1 MRNNLK
7 ILFFGTPQF
16 ARDTLDTLERK
27 GFVPALVVTQE
38 DKPSGRKML
47 LTPSAVKEWALA
59 RNITTLQPTTLRND
73 EITKELA
80 SYGPYDVA
88 IVASYGKIIPQAILD
103 LPQKGCL
110 NIHPSLLPRHRG
122 ASPIQSTI
130 LEGDPFGVT
139 IIKLDAEMDH
149 GPILAQKEI
158 PESTLSPHAYRD
170 EAEKVLAHEGA
181 LLLSSVLTDIET
193 ADVTGTAQ
201 DHTHATF
208 CKKIQKADGLVDLAV
223 DDPDG
228 IVRKVRAFVGWP
240 STFFMTSYNNSVIR
254 VQITKA
260 HLEQGRLVITHVKPE
275 GKKEIAYEDFL
286 RGNHSR

>member
-1 MRNNLK
+1 MR

-16 ARDTLDTLERK
+16 ARDTLDTLESK

-47 LTPSAVKEWALA
+47 LTPSPVKEWALA
-59 RNITTLQPTTLRND
+59 RSIPTLQPKTLRD
-73 EITKELA
+73 SEIKKELA
-80 SYGPYDVA
+80 SFGPFDVA
-88 IVASYGKIIPQAILD
+88 IVASYGKIIPQEILD
-103 LPQKGCL
+103 LPHKGCL

-130 LEGDPFGVT
+130 LEGDSFGVT
-139 IIKLDAEMDH
+139 IIKLDADMDH

-158 PESTLSPHAYRD
+158 TESILSPIAYRD
-170 EAEKVLAHEGA
+170 EAEKVLAHEGT
-181 LLLSSVLTDIET
+181 LLLSSILADIET
-193 ADVTGTAQ
+193 ADVTSTAQ
-201 DHTHATF
+201 DHTQATF
-208 CKKIQKADGLVDLAV
+208 CKKIQKADGLVDLTV
-223 DDPDG
+223 DDPEAV
-228 IVRKVRAFVGWP
+228 VRKVRAFVGWP
-240 STFFMTSYNNSVIR
+240 STFFMTPYNDSVIR

-260 HLEQGRLVITHVKPE
+260 HLEDGKLVITHVKPE

>member
-1 MRNNLK
+1 MKNNLK

-16 ARDTLDTLERK
+16 ARDTLDTLESK

-47 LTPSAVKEWALA
+47 LTPSPVKEWALA
-59 RNITTLQPTTLRND
+59 RNIPILQPKTLRND
-73 EITKELA
+73 ATKEEIA
-80 SYGPYDVA
+80 SFGPFDVA
-88 IVASYGKIIPQAILD
+88 VVASYGKIIPQEILD
-103 LPQKGCL
+103 LPHKGCL

-130 LEGDPFGVT
+130 LEGDTFGVT
-139 IIKLDAEMDH
+139 IIRLDADMDH

-158 PESTLSPHAYRD
+158 PESTLSLIAYRD

-181 LLLSSVLTDIET
+181 LLLSSVLADIQT
-193 ADVTGTAQ
+193 VDVTGTAQ
-201 DHTHATF
+201 DHTQATF
-208 CKKIQKADGLVDLAV
+208 CKKIQKADGLVDLTV
-223 DDPDG
+223 DDPEG

-240 STFFMTSYNNSVIR
+240 STFFMTQYNNSVIR

-260 HLEQGRLVITHVKPE
+260 HKEEGRLVITHVKPE
-275 GKKEIAYEDFL
+275 GKKEITYEDFL

>member
-1 MRNNLK
+1 MR

-16 ARDTLDTLERK
+16 ARDTLDTLESK

-47 LTPSAVKEWALA
+47 LTPSPVKEWALA
-59 RNITTLQPTTLRND
+59 RHIPILQPKTLRND
-73 EITKELA
+73 TAKEEIA
-80 SYGPYDVA
+80 SFGPFDVA
-88 IVASYGKIIPQAILD
+88 VVASYGKIIPQEILN
-103 LPQKGCL
+103 LPHKGCL

-130 LEGDPFGVT
+130 LEGDSFGVT
-139 IIKLDAEMDH
+139 IIRLDADMDH

-158 PESTLSPHAYRD
+158 QESTLSSVAYRD
-170 EAEKVLAHEGA
+170 EAEKVLAHEGT
-181 LLLSSVLTDIET
+181 LLLSSVLTNIET

-201 DHTHATF
+201 DHTQATF
-208 CKKIQKADGLVDLAV
+208 CKKIQKADGLVDLSV
-223 DDPDG
+223 DDPEG

-240 STFFMTSYNNSVIR
+240 STFFMTQYNNSVIR

-260 HLEQGRLVITHVKPE
+260 HQKEGRLVITHVKPE